1 MLRLW
6 WFATLLL
13 ASLSLTMESAHLLEL
28 PQKMQY
34 DAQLYSTVN
43 TTLYRYFAVVGGV
56 YQIGAIVAALVL
68 VFFVGSRSDAFG
80 WTLAGALCLVA
91 AFGVWLAVVEPVNVQ
106 IFERLRVSPASVP
119 NLWMQLRLR
128 WEGGHV
134 AGFVLQ
140 LAGLASLLWSV
151 VRQVSR

>member
-28 PQKMQY
+28 PQKMKY
-34 DAQLYSTVN
+34 SAQMYSAVN

-56 YQIGAIVAALVL
+56 YQIGAIVAALLL
-68 VFFVGSRSDAFG
+68 VFFLRSRSDAFR
-80 WTLAGALCLVA
+80 WTLAGALCLLT
-91 AFGVWLAVVEPVNVQ
+91 AFGVWLAVVAPVNAQ
-106 IFERLRVSPASVP
+106 IYDALRISPTSVP
-119 NLWMQLRLR
+119 DLWMQLRLR

-140 LAGLASLLWSV
+140 LAGVAALLWSV
-151 VRQVSR
+151 VRQAAG